1 MKQKIQV
8 LLLILTSAFLLIF
21 PSYAH
26 EIKIEEIEKIIK
38 NYLIKNPKLIKS
50 TLEEYKKTV
59 EINKKNNAITLLQN
73 IKNPGIFNKNS
84 DITVYEFFDYNCGY
98 CKSVVNTIMDVIS
111 EDKKIDLIF
120 VELPILSQDSYIAA
134 TAALAAEK
142 QGLYNDFHLSLMKK
156 RGRINEDVIFK
167 VAEKTGLNINQLKID
182 MKSQEIENKLKKNR
196 NVAKLLNLNGTP
208 AFIIGDTI
216 YPGALQKSNLKKI
229 IKSFREKWISLL

>member
-8 LLLILTSAFLLIF
+8 LLLILTSVFLLIF
-21 PSYAH
+21 PSYSH

-111 EDKKIDLIF
+111 EDKKVDFVF
-120 VELPILSQDSYIAA
+120 VELPILSQSSYIAA

-156 RGRINEDVIFK
+156 RGRITEDVIYNI
-167 VAEKTGLNINQLKID
+167 AEKIGLNINQLKID
-182 MKSQEIENKLKKNR
+182 MSSKEIENKLKKNR
-196 NVAKLLNLNGTP
+196 DVAKLLDLNGTP

-216 YPGALQKSNLKKI
+216 YPGALQKSNLKQM
-229 IKSFREKWISLL
+229 IKSFREK

>member
-1 MKQKIQV
+1 MKQLIKV
-8 LLLILTSAFLLIF
+8 LLIISTLIFSYIF
-21 PSYAH
+21 PSYSH
-26 EIKIEEIEKIIK
+26 EIQIEEIEKIIK

-50 TLEEYKKTV
+50 TLDDFKKTV
-59 EINKKNNAITLLQN
+59 EIEKKNKAITSLN
-73 IKNPGIFNKNS
+73 DIKNPGIFNKNS
-84 DITVYEFFDYNCGY
+84 NITIYEFFDYNCGY

-229 IKSFREKWISLL
+229 IKSFREK

>member
-8 LLLILTSAFLLIF
+8 LLLVLTSVFLLIF
-21 PSYAH
+21 PSYSH

-59 EINKKNNAITLLQN
+59 EINKKINAITLLQN

-111 EDKKIDLIF
+111 EDKKVDFVF
-120 VELPILSQDSYIAA
+120 VELPILSQSSYIAA
-134 TAALAAEK
+134 TAALAAEN

-156 RGRINEDVIFK
+156 KGRITEDVIFNI
-167 VAEKTGLNINQLKID
+167 AEKTGLNINQLKID
-182 MKSQEIENKLKKNR
+182 MRSKEIENKLKKNR
-196 NVAKLLNLNGTP
+196 DVAKLLNLNGTP
-208 AFIIGDTI
+208 AFIIGDII
-216 YPGALQKSNLKKI
+216 YPGALQKSNLKQM
-229 IKSFREKWISLL
+229 IKSFREK

>member
-1 MKQKIQV
+1 MKQKIRV

-59 EINKKNNAITLLQN
+59 EINKKNNAINLLQN

-111 EDKKIDLIF
+111 EDKKVDFVF
-120 VELPILSQDSYIAA
+120 VELPILSQSSYIAA
-134 TAALAAEK
+134 TAALAAEN

-156 RGRINEDVIFK
+156 KGRMSEDVIFSI
-167 VAEKTGLNINQLKID
+167 AEKTGLNINQLKID
-182 MKSQEIENKLKKNR
+182 MRSKEIENKLKKNR

-208 AFIIGDTI
+208 AFIIGDII
-216 YPGALQKSNLKKI
+216 YPGALQKSNLKQM
-229 IKSFREKWISLL
+229 IKSFREK